1 MSRTVPTLS
10 LAILALAAGAARAA
24 EDAPPAGVSVVDS
37 VVAVVGERVVTASD
51 VRLER
56 ELRAHDPSPVPVLEA
71 RRDDPLGFLVELAL
85 LRGVAGDIALYRPA
99 EAEVQAR
106 LARLRRSFDGP
117 EDWRAF
123 LARNGLDEG
132 RLAAALR
139 SRMVVER
146 LVRRTLGE
154 HPAGDPE
161 ALRRYEAWVAELR
174 RTVPVRRVP
183 AEPAGGEAGP

>member
-1 MSRTVPTLS
+1 MSRFVPALS
-10 LAILALAAGAARAA
+10 LLLALAGTAARGG

-56 ELRAHDPSPVPVLEA
+56 ELHVHDPSPVPVLEA
-71 RRDDPLGFLVELAL
+71 RRDDPQRFLVELAL
-85 LRGVAGDIALYRPA
+85 LRGVAGDIALYRPG

-106 LARLRRSFDGP
+106 LARLRASFAGP
-117 EDWRAF
+117 DDWHAF
-123 LARNGLDEG
+123 LARHGLDDG
-132 RLAAALR
+132 RLAAVLR

-154 HPAGDPE
+154 QPADDPE
-161 ALRRYEAWVAELR
+161 TLRRYEAWLADLR
-174 RTVPVRRVP
+174 RTTPVRVV
-183 AEPAGGEAGP
+183 AGPEPGGAAP